1 MESTSGFPE
10 QTADPFQLVQEASGL
25 KEEALHPAGAAL
37 YLEQARQLLGQLAKT
52 PVTHRSFAPHRVLSW
67 LLREVLE
74 GGERVE
80 YADLKWRAE
89 RFWLLVLVRPDGYL
103 VSALTGTPLQ
113 RMGSLK
119 LMEGEWKVGSLVV
132 GDFYFSHGGVFYPVT
147 EALRRADGP
156 PLAELGLGR
165 DPLNAALDGAQDAMG
180 EMAIALAQ
188 SILHPIRNME
198 DLAQLP
204 TTVAHLITSS
214 PEYFARYGAMSREDQ
229 IREAARLSTHV
240 IMMLGG
246 ARATVGRM
254 GGLGAELPVLSLTAR
269 GEMVLGRVVVAG
281 GTTSTTVS
289 MNLGALSI
297 LHMAG
302 RSRGNTGGGSS
313 KAGKDTKTASAQG
326 PGRWTYK
333 KPTTDSK
340 DSLDYQ
346 EQVTGRPAWWVY
358 MIGEVE
364 FDGFK
369 ARELLEAKGPGYCSF
384 FNADGTPKYW
394 YKNSGKFD
402 EMMEQARKQSKMA
415 RQVGLPLTWHVAD
428 AKVTEFLRKIFEKE
442 GWNNITVRHTPP
454 AR

>member
-1 MESTSGFPE
+1 
-10 QTADPFQLVQEASGL
+10 
-25 KEEALHPAGAAL
+25 
-37 YLEQARQLLGQLAKT
+37 
-52 PVTHRSFAPHRVLSW
+52 
-67 LLREVLE
+67 
-74 GGERVE
+74 
-80 YADLKWRAE
+80 
-89 RFWLLVLVRPDGYL
+89 
-103 VSALTGTPLQ
+103 
-113 RMGSLK
+113 
-119 LMEGEWKVGSLVV
+119 
-132 GDFYFSHGGVFYPVT
+132 
-147 EALRRADGP
+147 
-156 PLAELGLGR
+156 
-165 DPLNAALDGAQDAMG
+165 
-180 EMAIALAQ
+180 
-188 SILHPIRNME
+188 
-198 DLAQLP
+198 
-204 TTVAHLITSS
+204 
-214 PEYFARYGAMSREDQ
+214 MSREDQ

-246 ARATVGRM
+246 AKATVGRM

-281 GTTSTTVS
+281 DTTSTTVG
-289 MNLGALSI
+289 MDLGALSI

-302 RSRGNTGGGSS
+302 RGKGNTGGGSS

-340 DSLDYQ
+340 GSLDYQ

-415 RQVGLPLTWHVAD
+415 QQVGLPLTWHVAD
-428 AKVTEFLRKIFEKE
+428 ANVAKFLRREFERR
-442 GWNNITVRHTPP
+442 GWNNTTVIHTPP
-454 AR
+454 TRR